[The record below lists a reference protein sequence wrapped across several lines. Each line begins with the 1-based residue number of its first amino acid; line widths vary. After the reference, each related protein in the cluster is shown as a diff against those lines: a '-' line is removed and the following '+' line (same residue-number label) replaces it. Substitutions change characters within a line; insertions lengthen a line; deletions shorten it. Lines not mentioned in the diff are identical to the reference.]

1 MSQAMLASQVQD
13 NFLKTCLSD
22 YVAFS
27 SYTQISQRIQYQSKS
42 SSRTHNQVLQ
52 GQSSRLYNLSV
63 SHAEATR
70 IWRVHMCA
78 DTFKQ
83 ICKNKTG
90 LMRRTQRTLLVLH
103 IYEAYLKAAQAVGCL
118 ENFLGS

>member
-1 MSQAMLASQVQD
+1 MSQAMLDSQVQD

-22 YVAFS
+22 YLAFS
-27 SYTQISQRIQYQSKS
+27 SYTQIGQRIQYQSNS

-70 IWRVHMCA
+70 IWRVSHVCRH
-78 DTFKQ
+78 FQVKLQ
-83 ICKNKTG
+83 K
-90 LMRRTQRTLLVLH
+90 
-103 IYEAYLKAAQAVGCL
+103 
-118 ENFLGS
+118 